1 MILTFLKGFWRELL
15 RLLKDPRGLFMFLIA
30 PLLLNVVVCG
40 AFQQG
45 AVNNI
50 RLAAVD
56 PVSTAKTRE
65 LIRAFD
71 DSDRFDVTA
80 VLQDTE
86 TAKAMLEA
94 GEVEGVI
101 VIPRDYTRNL
111 QLGQQAEV
119 LVGVNS
125 ANNIVGN
132 SAVVSVM
139 QVVKTVSSQ
148 IAVKSYVAAGD
159 TVADGT
165 AKVMPI
171 STVLRPWF
179 NPQFSYLTYLGLG
192 LSGLVFHQL
201 FLMAVASSFGEEKTD
216 GILSGKLPKRECI
229 LYFFNKMIFY
239 AVTGFL
245 NILVNYVVIMKLFG
259 FPMRGQWSDLVLLC
273 GCFIFCLLGFGGL
286 LGTLTKNVIHAMQWL
301 MALTYPFF
309 VLSGFSWP
317 HSEMPPLFVQIAD
330 FLPATHFLSP
340 VRDIVLMG
348 IGFERA
354 SLSHSRMML
363 LVLGLIAFVLSIV
376 VFLWKI
382 GRMEKSQT
390 VAEQKTGEEVVEA

>member
-45 AVNNI
+45 AVNGI

-71 DSDRFDVTA
+71 DSDRFDVTV

-101 VIPRDYTRNL
+101 VIPRDYTKNL

-132 SAVVSVM
+132 SAVVSIM

-216 GILSGKLPKRECI
+216 GILSGKLPKRDCI
-229 LYFFNKMIFY
+229 LHFFNKMIFY
-239 AVTGFL
+239 GVTGFL
-245 NILVNYVVIMKLFG
+245 NILVNYAVIMKLFG
-259 FPMRGQWSDLVLLC
+259 FPMRGEWTDLILLC
-273 GCFIFCLLGFGGL
+273 GCFVFCLLGFGGL

-317 HSEMPPLFVQIAD
+317 HSEMPQAFVQASEL
-330 FLPATHFLSP
+330 LPATHFLSP

-348 IGFERA
+348 IGYERV
-354 SLSHSRMML
+354 SLSHSRNML
-363 LVLGLIAFVLSIV
+363 LLLGILAFVLSLA

-382 GRMEKSQT
+382 GRMEKSRMA
-390 VAEQKTGEEVVEA
+390 VEQKTGEEVVKA